1 MVGRD
6 VVTSDGGKIGHVV
19 GEQGEY
25 LIVEHG
31 TLRHVKHAVPK
42 TYATPLDDEKICV
55 SISKQTLHD
64 SPKLNGDG
72 FPEQEVAAYW
82 GLAPAGQEP
91 PTEGYGD
98 VVSDADPSWTAD
110 QAAASA
116 GLEPPEQQRAEMREG
131 QREYDEPDSPA
142 LLGERT
148 RES

>member
-1 MVGRD
+1 MIGWD

-42 TYATPLDDEKICV
+42 TYATPIEDEKVCV
-55 SISKQTLHD
+55 SISKETMHD
-64 SPKLNGDG
+64 SPKLNGD
-72 FPEQEVAAYW
+72 FPEQAVAEYW
-82 GLAPAGQEP
+82 GLAPAGEDP

-110 QAAASA
+110 QGAASA
-116 GLEPPEQQRAEMREG
+116 GLEPAEQERAEIREG
-131 QREYDEPDSPA
+131 HRDYDEPDSPA

-148 RES
+148 RDT